1 MNSINEKAYQL
12 VEIAADMYENGK
24 EINEVLYI
32 IHKAVDLSKEYLD
45 DNFCKENR
53 IAFYY
58 SIIMEC
64 DFMLGTTGENR
75 VEQVIEALIYS
86 LSNEINHEFD
96 ETIMVLYA
104 YSLRINY
111 LCLKNKADINSAKK
125 AYSLIRDARWKYN
138 LLFIKSD
145 LNNDIEK
152 AKEYYYMFE
161 LTTIDLIE
169 ASQKANMPKKE
180 ALVKKQLN
188 EMRKMYS
195 IKYRA
200 TDG

>member
-1 MNSINEKAYQL
+1 MNCNND
-12 VEIAADMYENGK
+12 EIYRLIEFAVDMYDNDID
-24 EINEVLYI
+24 INEVLYI

-45 DNFCKENR
+45 KNFCKENR
-53 IAFYY
+53 IALYY

-96 ETIMVLYA
+96 ETIMALYA

-111 LCLKNKADINSAKK
+111 RCLKSKDDNNSVQK
-125 AYSLIRDARWKYN
+125 AYDLIRDARWKYN

-169 ASQKANMPKKE
+169 ACQNANMPKKE
-180 ALVKKQLN
+180 ALIKKQLN

-195 IKYRA
+195 IKYKA
-200 TDG
+200 IDE